1 MANWLLVAMLLR
13 ISNAARGPA
22 ASGGGAD
29 RPGPGP
35 KKAPT
40 QLHGAMTE
48 VIKP

>member
-13 ISNAARGPA
+13 ISDAGRRP
-22 ASGGGAD
+22 ASGGPRERDGQKQPPA
-29 RPGPGP
+29 
-35 KKAPT
+35 

>member
-1 MANWLLVAMLLR
+1 MLLR

-22 ASGGGAD
+22 NSAGGSD
-29 RPGPGP
+29 RPGGP
-35 KKAPT
+35 RKTPPP

>member
-13 ISNAARGPA
+13 ISDAGRRP
-22 ASGGGAD
+22 ASGGPE
-29 RPGPGP
+29 RPAGSKQPP
-35 KKAPT
+35 A

>member
-1 MANWLLVAMLLR
+1 MANWLLIAMLLR

-22 ASGGGAD
+22 AGGGSD
-29 RPGPGP
+29 RPGGP